1 MSDKENR
8 NVGIDKREQT
18 EKSEEKRS
26 FRVLSQVIA
35 LIVCLLISFAFW
47 LVVHYRQDKKNDP
60 PATGGEAAYAY
71 SIDNAGL

>member
-8 NVGIDKREQT
+8 NAGVDKREQT
-18 EKSEEKRS
+18 EKTEEKRS
-26 FRVLSQVIA
+26 LRVLSQVIA
-35 LIVCLLISFAFW
+35 LIVCLLISFTVW

-60 PATGGEAAYAY
+60 PATGGEAAFAY

>member
-8 NVGIDKREQT
+8 NAVIDKREQT
-18 EKSEEKRS
+18 EKTEEKRS
-26 FRVLSQVIA
+26 LRVLSQVIA
-35 LIVCLLISFAFW
+35 LIVCLLISFTVW

-60 PATGGEAAYAY
+60 PATGGEAAFAY

>member
-8 NVGIDKREQT
+8 NIGIDKREQT
-18 EKSEEKRS
+18 ENTEEKRS
-26 FRVLSQVIA
+26 LRVLSQVIA
-35 LIVCLLISFAFW
+35 LIVCLLISFTVW

-60 PATGGEAAYAY
+60 PASGGEAAYAY

>member
-18 EKSEEKRS
+18 ENTEEKRS
-26 FRVLSQVIA
+26 LRVLSQVIA
-35 LIVCLLISFAFW
+35 LIVCLLISFTVW

-60 PATGGEAAYAY
+60 PASGGEAAYAY

>member
-18 EKSEEKRS
+18 ENTEEKRS
-26 FRVLSQVIA
+26 LRVLSQVIA
-35 LIVCLLISFAFW
+35 LIVCLQISFTVW

-60 PATGGEAAYAY
+60 PASGGEAAYAY

>member
-8 NVGIDKREQT
+8 NAGIDKREQT
-18 EKSEEKRS
+18 EKTEEKRS
-26 FRVLSQVIA
+26 LRVLSQVIA
-35 LIVCLLISFAFW
+35 LIVCLLISFTVW

-60 PATGGEAAYAY
+60 PATGGEAAFAY

>member
-26 FRVLSQVIA
+26 FRGLSQVIA